1 MSMCYGVSITVSYI
15 MCINLSHI
23 AYHCVI
29 LCHIVCVLLCLINVC
44 HIAWTFRTLHEHKH
58 IRAQIHTNACY
69 THTTHILHTPMH
81 TYIIQMQHTCYTHTL
96 NTHTHYTQN
105 TCTHA
110 SHMLHTG

>member
-1 MSMCYGVSITVSYI
+1 MCYIINVLYCMSMCYGVSITVSYI

-29 LCHIVCVLLCLINVC
+29 LCVCVLLCLILCINVC

-81 TYIIQMQHTCYTHTL
+81 TYIIQIH
-96 NTHTHYTQN
+96 
-105 TCTHA
+105 
-110 SHMLHTG
+110 